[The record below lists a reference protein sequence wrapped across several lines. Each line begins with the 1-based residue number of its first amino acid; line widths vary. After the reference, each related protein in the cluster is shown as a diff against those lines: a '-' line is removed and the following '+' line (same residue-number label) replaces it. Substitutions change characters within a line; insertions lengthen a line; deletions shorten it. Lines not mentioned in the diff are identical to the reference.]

1 MIKMTRETRESRK
14 TSQTQVSNGSTEA
27 AGRAERSAA
36 AAAMCPSEIRA
47 GASASPLLCAVFA
60 LTLFIA
66 ALPLAQ
72 LNAAPA
78 IIPRAPDIAATSYI
92 LIDAKTGQVLIEEN
106 ADEPLP
112 PASLTKIMTSYIAI
126 EEIINGHLTLDTPVH
141 ISEKAWRMEGSK
153 TFVGVDTMVRAEDL
167 LRGIIIQSG
176 NDASVAI
183 AEHIAGSEEAFAD
196 MMNQYAE
203 VMGMQQSF
211 FMNSSGLDTELYYNT
226 MSARDLSI
234 IARETVIKHRDFY
247 PMYAERE
254 FTYNGITQSNRNSL
268 LFRDRNVDGLK
279 TGWTEAA
286 GYCLVASAERD
297 GMRLISVVMGTESTE
312 ARAIETQKL
321 FTYGFRYFETHQL
334 YSEGQVLANVPVW
347 SGKESALDLG
357 VTEDVFVTIPR
368 GQGENLTAALD
379 VEEAVTAPL
388 ENGQLMG
395 VVNVTLDSD
404 LIYRGDV
411 IAMQAVERG
420 SLFKRFIDWLTLFFS
435 NLFS

>member
-1 MIKMTRETRESRK
+1 MISRARFNLH
-14 TSQTQVSNGSTEA
+14 TFN
-27 AGRAERSAA
+27 
-36 AAAMCPSEIRA
+36 I
-47 GASASPLLCAVFA
+47 LFA
-60 LTLFIA
+60 LCLGMLPTLRAF
-66 ALPLAQ
+66 
-72 LNAAPA
+72 AAPA
-78 IIPRAPDIAATSYI
+78 IIPRPPDIAATSYI
-92 LIDAKTGQVLIEEN
+92 LIDAKTGQVLIQEN
-106 ADEPLP
+106 ADESLP

-126 EEIINGHLTLDTPVH
+126 EEIISGRLTLDTPVH

-183 AEHIAGSEEAFAD
+183 AEHIAGSEEAFAG

-211 FMNSSGLDTELYYNT
+211 FMNASGLDTELYYNT
-226 MSARDLSI
+226 MSARDLAL
-234 IARETVIKHRDFY
+234 IARETVINHKDFY
-247 PMYAERE
+247 PIYAERE

-279 TGWTEAA
+279 TGWTDAA
-286 GYCLVASAERD
+286 GFCLVASAERD
-297 GMRLISVVMGTESTE
+297 GMRLISVVMGTASTE

-334 YSEGQVLANVPVW
+334 YSEGQVLTNVSVW
-347 SGKESALDLG
+347 SGEQSAVDLG

-368 GQGENLTAALD
+368 GQGENLTASVD

-388 ENGQLMG
+388 VGGQIMG

-411 IAMQAVERG
+411 VAMQAIEQG
-420 SLFKRFIDWLTLFFS
+420 GLFKRFIDWLTLFFS

>member
-1 MIKMTRETRESRK
+1 MISRARFNLR
-14 TSQTQVSNGSTEA
+14 TFN
-27 AGRAERSAA
+27 
-36 AAAMCPSEIRA
+36 
-47 GASASPLLCAVFA
+47 LFFA
-60 LTLFIA
+60 LCLGMLPTLRAF
-66 ALPLAQ
+66 
-72 LNAAPA
+72 AAPA
-78 IIPRAPDIAATSYI
+78 IIPRPPDIAATSYI
-92 LIDAKTGQVLIEEN
+92 LIDAKTGQVLIQEN
-106 ADEPLP
+106 ADEALP

-126 EEIINGHLTLDTPVH
+126 EEIISGRLTLDTPVH

-176 NDASVAI
+176 NDASVAM

-211 FMNSSGLDTELYYNT
+211 FMNASGLDTELHYNT
-226 MSARDLSI
+226 MSARDLAL
-234 IARETVIKHRDFY
+234 IARETVIKHKDFY
-247 PMYAERE
+247 PIYAERE

-279 TGWTEAA
+279 TGWTDAA
-286 GYCLVASAERD
+286 GFCLVASAERD
-297 GMRLISVVMGTESTE
+297 GMRLISVVMGTASTE

-334 YSEGQVLANVPVW
+334 YSEGQVLTNVPVW
-347 SGKESALDLG
+347 SGEQSAVDLG

-368 GQGENLTAALD
+368 GQGENLTAAVD

-388 ENGQLMG
+388 VGGQIMG

-411 IAMQAVERG
+411 VAMQAIEQG
-420 SLFKRFIDWLTLFFS
+420 GFFKRFIDWLTLFFS

>member
-1 MIKMTRETRESRK
+1 MISRARFNLR
-14 TSQTQVSNGSTEA
+14 TFN
-27 AGRAERSAA
+27 
-36 AAAMCPSEIRA
+36 I
-47 GASASPLLCAVFA
+47 LFA
-60 LTLFIA
+60 LCFGMLPTLRAF
-66 ALPLAQ
+66 
-72 LNAAPA
+72 AAPA
-78 IIPRAPDIAATSYI
+78 IIPRPPDIAATSYI
-92 LIDAKTGQVLIEEN
+92 LIDAKTGQVLIQEN
-106 ADEPLP
+106 ADDSLP

-126 EEIINGHLTLDTPVH
+126 EEIISGRLTLDTPVH

-211 FMNSSGLDTELYYNT
+211 FMNASGLDTELYYNT
-226 MSARDLSI
+226 MSARDLAL
-234 IARETVIKHRDFY
+234 IARETVIKHKDFY
-247 PMYAERE
+247 PIYAERE

-279 TGWTEAA
+279 TGWTDAA
-286 GYCLVASAERD
+286 GFCLVASAERD
-297 GMRLISVVMGTESTE
+297 GMRLISVVMGTASTE

-334 YSEGQVLANVPVW
+334 YSEGQVLTNVPVW
-347 SGKESALDLG
+347 SGEQSAVDLG

-368 GQGENLTAALD
+368 GQGENLTAAVD

-388 ENGQLMG
+388 VGGQIMG

-411 IAMQAVERG
+411 VAMQAIEQG
-420 SLFKRFIDWLTLFFS
+420 GLFKRFIDWLTLFFS

>member
-1 MIKMTRETRESRK
+1 MISKARFNQRTL
-14 TSQTQVSNGSTEA
+14 N
-27 AGRAERSAA
+27 
-36 AAAMCPSEIRA
+36 I
-47 GASASPLLCAVFA
+47 LFA
-60 LTLFIA
+60 LCLGMLPTLRVF
-66 ALPLAQ
+66 
-72 LNAAPA
+72 AAPA
-78 IIPRAPDIAATSYI
+78 IIPRPPDIAATSYI
-92 LIDAKTGQVLIEEN
+92 LIDAKTGQVLIQEN
-106 ADEPLP
+106 ADEALP

-126 EEIINGHLTLDTPVH
+126 EEIISGRLTLDTPVH

-211 FMNSSGLDTELYYNT
+211 FMNASGLDTELYYNT
-226 MSARDLSI
+226 MSARDLAL
-234 IARETVIKHRDFY
+234 IARETVIKHKDFY
-247 PMYAERE
+247 PIYAERE

-279 TGWTEAA
+279 TGWTDAA
-286 GYCLVASAERD
+286 GFCLVASAERD
-297 GMRLISVVMGTESTE
+297 GMRLISVVMGTASTE

-334 YSEGQVLANVPVW
+334 YSEGQVLTNVPVW
-347 SGKESALDLG
+347 SGEQSTVDLG

-368 GQGENLTAALD
+368 GQGENLTAAVD

-388 ENGQLMG
+388 VGGQIMG

-411 IAMQAVERG
+411 VAMQAIEQG
-420 SLFKRFIDWLTLFFS
+420 GLFKRFIDWLTLFFS

>member
-1 MIKMTRETRESRK
+1 MTLETSDTTGTTQMIRHSSALRSCES
-14 TSQTQVSNGSTEA
+14 SV
-27 AGRAERSAA
+27 SAA
-36 AAAMCPSEIRA
+36 
-47 GASASPLLCAVFA
+47 PLRFIVLA
-60 LTLFIA
+60 LTLLTA
-66 ALPLAQ
+66 GLPVAQ
-72 LNAAPA
+72 LSAAPA

-234 IARETVIKHRDFY
+234 IARETVVKHKDFY

-279 TGWTEAA
+279 TGWTDAA

-411 IAMQAVERG
+411 IAMQAVEQG
-420 SLFKRFIDWLTLFFS
+420 SLFKRFMDWLTLFFS

>member
-1 MIKMTRETRESRK
+1 MISRARFNLH
-14 TSQTQVSNGSTEA
+14 TFN
-27 AGRAERSAA
+27 
-36 AAAMCPSEIRA
+36 I
-47 GASASPLLCAVFA
+47 LFA
-60 LTLFIA
+60 LCLGILPTLRAF
-66 ALPLAQ
+66 
-72 LNAAPA
+72 AAPA
-78 IIPRAPDIAATSYI
+78 IIPRPPDIAATSYI
-92 LIDAKTGQVLIEEN
+92 LIDAKTGQVLIQEN
-106 ADEPLP
+106 ADEALP

-126 EEIINGHLTLDTPVH
+126 EEIISGRLTLDTPVH

-211 FMNSSGLDTELYYNT
+211 FMNASGLDTELYYNT
-226 MSARDLSI
+226 MSARDLAL
-234 IARETVIKHRDFY
+234 IARETVIKHKDFY
-247 PMYAERE
+247 PIYAERE

-279 TGWTEAA
+279 TGWTDAA
-286 GYCLVASAERD
+286 GFCLVASAERD
-297 GMRLISVVMGTESTE
+297 GMRLISVVMGTASTE

-334 YSEGQVLANVPVW
+334 YSEGQVLTNVPVW
-347 SGKESALDLG
+347 SGEQSAVNLG

-368 GQGENLTAALD
+368 GQGENLTAAVD

-388 ENGQLMG
+388 VGGQIMG

-411 IAMQAVERG
+411 VAMQAIEQG
-420 SLFKRFIDWLTLFFS
+420 GLFKRFIDWLTLFFS

>member
-1 MIKMTRETRESRK
+1 MISRARFNLR
-14 TSQTQVSNGSTEA
+14 TFN
-27 AGRAERSAA
+27 
-36 AAAMCPSEIRA
+36 IF
-47 GASASPLLCAVFA
+47 FA
-60 LTLFIA
+60 LCLGILPTLRAF
-66 ALPLAQ
+66 
-72 LNAAPA
+72 AAPA
-78 IIPRAPDIAATSYI
+78 IIPRPPDIAATSYI
-92 LIDAKTGQVLIEEN
+92 LIDAKTGQVLIQEN
-106 ADEPLP
+106 ADEALP

-126 EEIINGHLTLDTPVH
+126 EEIISGRLTLDTPVH

-211 FMNSSGLDTELYYNT
+211 FMNASGLDTELYYNT
-226 MSARDLSI
+226 MSARDLAL
-234 IARETVIKHRDFY
+234 IARETVIKHKDFY
-247 PMYAERE
+247 PIYAERE

-279 TGWTEAA
+279 TGWTDAA
-286 GYCLVASAERD
+286 GFCLVASAERD
-297 GMRLISVVMGTESTE
+297 GMRLISVVMGTASTE

-334 YSEGQVLANVPVW
+334 YSEGQVLTNVPVW
-347 SGKESALDLG
+347 SGEQSAVDLG

-368 GQGENLTAALD
+368 GQGENLTAAVD

-388 ENGQLMG
+388 VGGQIMG

-411 IAMQAVERG
+411 VAMQAIEQG
-420 SLFKRFIDWLTLFFS
+420 GLFKRFIDWLTLFFS

>member
-1 MIKMTRETRESRK
+1 MNLK
-14 TSQTQVSNGSTEA
+14 TSDTTGTTQMIRHSSALRSCESSV
-27 AGRAERSAA
+27 SAA
-36 AAAMCPSEIRA
+36 
-47 GASASPLLCAVFA
+47 PLRFIVLA
-60 LTLFIA
+60 LTLLTA
-66 ALPLAQ
+66 GLPVAQ
-72 LNAAPA
+72 LSAAPA

-234 IARETVIKHRDFY
+234 IARETVVKHKDFY

-279 TGWTEAA
+279 TGWTDAA

-404 LIYRGDV
+404 LIYRADV
-411 IAMQAVERG
+411 IAMQAVEQG
-420 SLFKRFIDWLTLFFS
+420 SLFKRFMDWLTLFFS

>member
-1 MIKMTRETRESRK
+1 MTLETSDTTGTTQMIRHSSALRSCES
-14 TSQTQVSNGSTEA
+14 SV
-27 AGRAERSAA
+27 SAA
-36 AAAMCPSEIRA
+36 PLRFIVLAVTLLTA
-47 GASASPLLCAVFA
+47 G
-60 LTLFIA
+60 
-66 ALPLAQ
+66 LPVAQ
-72 LNAAPA
+72 LSAAPA

-234 IARETVIKHRDFY
+234 IARETVVKHKDFY

-279 TGWTEAA
+279 TGWTDAA

-357 VTEDVFVTIPR
+357 VTEDVYVTIPR

-411 IAMQAVERG
+411 IAMQAVEQG
-420 SLFKRFIDWLTLFFS
+420 SLFKRFMDWLTLFFS